1 MDDIVRSRLE
11 ALETRAFAMEAVF
24 AEIMRAAFLSLPDGN
39 ARLQD
44 AIALAKETI
53 RTPSGQKA
61 ENFTFA
67 IESRFR
73 DLEKRPTST

>member
-1 MDDIVRSRLE
+1 MDDTVRQRLE
-11 ALETRAFAMEAVF
+11 ALETRACAMETVF

-53 RTPSGQKA
+53 RTPSGQNA
-61 ENFTFA
+61 ENFQFV
-67 IESRFR
+67 IGSRFR
-73 DLEKRPTST
+73 DLEKRPTNL